1 MLRSRVRA
9 AARYV
14 LCIAAACA
22 ALAVSTGCGSP
33 AQAGPAI
40 TLISAQVTQ
49 PGAAGIT
56 DAYVIVQN
64 SGPADKLVSAR
75 SSAGGVVQLRSPR
88 HGGVIEMHTVPSIP
102 IPADSLVRL
111 APNASHLLITD
122 SGHMRAGREITLTL
136 VFAHAGA
143 ISVPAMVTNPQTGG
157 GSYFLN

>member
-1 MLRSRVRA
+1 
-9 AARYV
+9 
-14 LCIAAACA
+14 
-22 ALAVSTGCGSP
+22 
-33 AQAGPAI
+33 
-40 TLISAQVTQ
+40 VTQ

-64 SGPADKLVSAR
+64 SGPADKLISAR

-111 APNASHLLITD
+111 SPNASHLLITD